1 MKNINEYLLSK
12 RKNKSNTIDLLN
24 EDMKYEEFMDVLESS
39 DYEFA
44 YDETGTYGIDKEVYE
59 ILKDVKLPKI
69 YAKQD
74 HTQYK
79 YVSKVIRIMN
89 KQSSESSIMF
99 SVLFNENK
107 KLKKIYKQ
115 KFNSNNLIEETNDS
129 NIDDLKKYMKE

>member
-12 RKNKSNTIDLLN
+12 SKNKSNPIDLLN
-24 EDMKYEEFMDVLESS
+24 EDMNYEEFMDVLESS
-39 DYEFA
+39 DYEFV

-74 HTQYK
+74 HTKYK
-79 YVSKVIRIMN
+79 SVSKVIRIMN
-89 KQSSESSIMF
+89 KQSSELSIMF

-107 KLKKIYKQ
+107 KFKKIYKQ
-115 KFNSNNLIEETNDS
+115 KFNSNNLIEETTDS